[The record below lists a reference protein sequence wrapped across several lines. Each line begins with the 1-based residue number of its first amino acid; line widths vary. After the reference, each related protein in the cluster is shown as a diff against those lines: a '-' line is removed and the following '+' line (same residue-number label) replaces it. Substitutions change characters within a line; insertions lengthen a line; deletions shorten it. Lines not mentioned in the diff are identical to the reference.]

1 MALKKGIIM
10 ISKYIFTSEENKAI
24 TNLTHEVLEQYHSA
38 EDLDF
43 LVESRLIAHDL
54 PKGLK
59 NFLHTFQEYEDKY
72 THCIIS
78 GYEIDSK
85 EIGPSPKHWKERIS
99 RSLTSKEE
107 VYFVLCA
114 SLLGYPIGW
123 STQQAGNIIH
133 EIFPIKEHEF
143 DQLGFSSK
151 ENLDW
156 HTEDAFHPLRCDY
169 IALMC
174 MRNPTNT
181 PTTIC
186 SNTDI
191 DLTLDKYKPLFEPI
205 FKIRPDNSHLQHPE
219 TDVDTKQNNAQKNM
233 HIMNSDP
240 ETISVL
246 FGDQKKPY
254 WRLDPYFMETPKDP
268 KAKLALESLIEEIN
282 HHLTEIVLAPGEIL
296 FCDNYRCVHG
306 RPPFSAK
313 HDGWDRW
320 LKRLNIVRDIRKSR
334 AVRESDISRVFY

>member
-1 MALKKGIIM
+1 M
-10 ISKYIFTSEENKAI
+10 ISKYILTPEENNSI
-24 TNLTHEVLEQYHSA
+24 TNLTNEILNQYHSA
-38 EDLDF
+38 EDLGF

-59 NFLHTFQEYEDKY
+59 SFLHTFQEYEDKY

-78 GYEIDSK
+78 GYVVDDK
-85 EIGPSPKHWKERIS
+85 QIGPSPKHWKERIACS
-99 RSLTSKEE
+99 PTSKEE

-123 STQQAGNIIH
+123 STQQAGNIVH
-133 EIFPIKEHEF
+133 EIFPIKEHEY

-156 HTEDAFHPLRCDY
+156 HTEDAFHPLRGDY

-181 PTTIC
+181 PTMIC
-186 SNTDI
+186 SNTEI

-205 FKIRPDNSHLQHPE
+205 FKIRPDNSHLQQPTTE
-219 TDVDTKQNNAQKNM
+219 EDTKLNSAKKNM
-233 HIMNSDP
+233 HKMNEDP

-246 FGDQKKPY
+246 FGDPQKPY
-254 WRLDPYFMETPKDP
+254 WRLDPYFMETPEDIQ
-268 KAKLALESLIEEIN
+268 AKFALESLIEDIN
-282 HHLTEIVLAPGEIL
+282 RHLTKVVLLPGETL

-313 HDGWDRW
+313 YDGLDRW

-334 AVRESDISRVFY
+334 AVRKCDISRVFY